1 MSYHHFTICERG
13 RIEGLHQAGY
23 SARKIGVVMGRHH
36 SSISRELKRG
46 NTSIYASRGSESIR
60 WRFCQKSK
68 CWGSNLDA
76 GANGP
81 QNGPQIRVL
90 K

>member
-36 SSISRELKRG
+36 SSISRESKRD
-46 NTSIYASRGSESIR
+46 NALTYIVEVSQQDYTIKA
-60 WRFCQKSK
+60 
-68 CWGSNLDA
+68 CWKNYEFPSSNH
-76 GANGP
+76 
-81 QNGPQIRVL
+81 
-90 K
+90 